1 MKIPALIMAGGKG
14 SRMGLPV
21 EKPLLPFLGKPL
33 IEWVTKAVAS
43 ATKISE
49 FYVVTSGNTPK
60 TEKHCKNKG
69 WKVLHTE
76 AKGYHDDLKQA
87 VHDAGITGAILT
99 MPSDVPAV
107 RGKFLDKVISSF
119 EASGKDFLAVFVPIE
134 TRQRLGLSI
143 SSTDEYKG
151 VWYAVS
157 GVNIITGAKIQERKR
172 IETSALITEETEVLL
187 NVNTLKDVE
196 IAEKMMRE
204 LGRDRGSKKSLSFC
218 RD

>member
-1 MKIPALIMAGGKG
+1 MAGGKG

-33 IEWVTKAVAS
+33 IEWVTEAVAS
-43 ATKISE
+43 AKKISE

-60 TEKHCKNKG
+60 TEKHCKSKG

-87 VHDAGITGAILT
+87 VRDAGITGAILT

-107 RGKFLDKVISSF
+107 TGKFLDKVISSF
-119 EASGKDFLAVFVPIE
+119 EASEKDFLAVFVPIE

-157 GVNIITGAKIQERKR
+157 GVNIITGAKIQEREK
-172 IETSALITEETEVLL
+172 IETSAFITEETEVLL

-196 IAEKMMRE
+196 IAEKIMRE
-204 LGRDRGSKKSLSFC
+204 TIAR
-218 RD
+218 

>member
-1 MKIPALIMAGGKG
+1 LKIPALIMAGGKG

-87 VHDAGITGAILT
+87 VHEAGITGAILT

-107 RGKFLDKVISSF
+107 TGKFLDKVISSF
-119 EASGKDFLAVFVPIE
+119 EASEKDFLAVFVPIE
-134 TRQRLGLSI
+134 TRQRLCLSI

-157 GVNIITGAKIQERKR
+157 GVNVITGAKIQERGK
-172 IETSALITEETEVLL
+172 IETSAIITEETEVLL
-187 NVNTLKDVE
+187 NVNTLKDLE
-196 IAEKMMRE
+196 IAEKMMHETKAR
-204 LGRDRGSKKSLSFC
+204 
-218 RD
+218 